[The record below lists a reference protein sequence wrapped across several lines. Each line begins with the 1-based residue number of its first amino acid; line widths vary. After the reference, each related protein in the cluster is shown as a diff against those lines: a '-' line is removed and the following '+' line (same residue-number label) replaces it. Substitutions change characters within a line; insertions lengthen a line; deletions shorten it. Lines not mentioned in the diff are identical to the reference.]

1 MPKAPTVSQIDH
13 ALRTFVRAAP
23 RQWGARAP
31 REIPLPGPPPE
42 LPPGELDVEAI
53 GRAAAHLPVGDSVD
67 RFIEE
72 RLRAAGVPGDWSRS
86 REYRELWY
94 LCVLAREAA
103 LEERART

>member
-1 MPKAPTVSQIDH
+1 MPNAPTVSQIDQ

-23 RQWGARAP
+23 RTWGARAP
-31 REIPLPGPPPE
+31 RPEPLPGPPPGIS
-42 LPPGELDVEAI
+42 PGELDVEAI
-53 GRAAAHLPVGDSVD
+53 GRAAAHLPMGDSVD

-72 RLRAAGVPGDWSRS
+72 QLRRAGVPGDWSGS

-103 LEERART
+103 LEEG